1 MHFFQNLL
9 TMSDNFLGCRKNLPA
24 MTLDF
29 QSEDIKSFSK
39 LIGSIYQGALEETP
53 WQSFMGELRELMA
66 AHITT
71 FVLIPPSQDAQGVML
86 NVGGNIEGIQSYNTK
101 HYALDPFIDLPA
113 GEVISLREFIAPEKL
128 EKSEFYLTTLKPAGI
143 YDILGAD
150 LEVPN
155 ELSVRIRVSRFKG
168 AKPFGAEQKMLM
180 KILLPHLE
188 CALVMHARI
197 NKVESEL
204 ALYAGAMEQLS
215 VGTVILDENG
225 NVINCNAM
233 AKQLIDAKDGLIN
246 SKGTLHLSNR
256 EQTNELQKLVN
267 SVLETQRKGESGFVE
282 AMRATRPSGLSDL
295 GLVIRPV
302 PATEFS
308 EGKSVPSVAIFIS
321 DPEQTSE
328 TPVQVITRLFG
339 VTPAEA
345 SLAMLLVNGLTLDE
359 AAKVQGVSRNTT
371 RTHLRS
377 IFAKTGVSRQT
388 MLVRLILKSV
398 ATLA

>member
-1 MHFFQNLL
+1 MN
-9 TMSDNFLGCRKNLPA
+9 
-24 MTLDF
+24 LDF
-29 QSEDIKSFSK
+29 QSEDIQSFSK
-39 LIGSIYQGALEETP
+39 LIGCIYQGALEETP
-53 WQSFMGELRELMA
+53 WQTFMSELRELMG

-71 FVLIPPSQDAQGVML
+71 LVLIPPSQDANGVML
-86 NVGGNIEGIQSYNTK
+86 NIGGNIEGIDSYNSK
-101 HYALDPFIDLPA
+101 HYALDPFIDLPV
-113 GEVISLREFIAPEKL
+113 GEVISLREFLAPDKL
-128 EKSEFYLTTLKPAGI
+128 DKSEFYKTTLKPAGI
-143 YDILGAD
+143 DDILGAD
-150 LEVPN
+150 LEVAN
-155 ELSVRIRVSRFKG
+155 ELSVRVRVSRFKG
-168 AKPFGAEQKMLM
+168 SKPFGNEQKALM
-180 KILLPHLE
+180 KVLLPHLE
-188 CALVMHARI
+188 RALLMHARL

-233 AKQLIDAKDGLIN
+233 AKQLIDAKDGLLN
-246 SKGTLHLSNR
+246 SKGTLHLANR
-256 EQTNELQKLVN
+256 EQTSELQKLVS

-302 PATEFS
+302 PTTEFS

-359 AAKVQGVSRNTT
+359 AAKSQGVSRNTT